1 VKDTG
6 QMEDRVLS
14 IMGVLE
20 KQLNNAV
27 KLYIQ
32 SLKYTILT
40 VINITKVCV
49 NWIHEFR
56 SFHNFN
62 ILVPLPSVL

>member
-1 VKDTG
+1 
-6 QMEDRVLS
+6 
-14 IMGVLE
+14 MGVLE